1 LAFKRISIA
10 QISIALLLLAM
21 CVVAA
26 GAKAKPAAAARGM
39 LVGVFDPNR
48 PFDTPDTTFP
58 TLVNLRAQIIRV
70 NLNWNEVAT
79 KRPLKPTDPADP
91 AYDWS
96 RYDQLM
102 LNAKKYKIQVLFTI
116 FGTPRWAN
124 GTKKGI
130 NRAPRQMAFL
140 KYFATAAAKRY
151 SGTYKRDDDTV
162 LPAVRKWLAWNE
174 PNNPVFLTPQWTK
187 INNKRYVATAAKL
200 YVGICT
206 AVWSGVHATNLKQ
219 EVVACGAT
227 DPRGNNS
234 GKNRRPSISPLA
246 FLAWLKK
253 FGLKHFDVYAHHPY
267 YSRPAETPS
276 TKPKTKNVV
285 TLGNIGDLTKLLG
298 KLYGN
303 KKLWITEY
311 GYQTSPPDRTF
322 GVSWA
327 KQAKYLT
334 QAYSIA
340 RRNPRITMMLWFLLR
355 DEGRLGG
362 WQSGLF
368 TAAGKKKPSYNA
380 FRRLPH

>member
-1 LAFKRISIA
+1 MHRRQWLAIA
-10 QISIALLLLAM
+10 MVVVGASLLIAASF
-21 CVVAA
+21 ASA
-26 GAKAKPAAAARGM
+26 STSGKALKKGGIFRYG
-39 LVGVFDPNR
+39 LVGASTQVDPQLAYV
-48 PFDTPDTTFP
+48 TT
-58 TLVNLRAQIIRV
+58 A
-70 NLNWNEVAT
+70 
-79 KRPLKPTDPADP
+79 
-91 AYDWS
+91 WS
-96 RYDQLM
+96 LEY
-102 LNAKKYKIQVLFTI
+102 
-116 FGTPRWAN
+116 
-124 GTKKGI
+124 
-130 NRAPRQMAFL
+130 
-140 KYFATAAAKRY
+140 
-151 SGTYKRDDDTV
+151 
-162 LPAVRKWLAWNE
+162 
-174 PNNPVFLTPQWTK
+174 
-187 INNKRYVATAAKL
+187 ATAAKL

-234 GKNRRPSISPLA
+234 GKNLRPSISPLA

-276 TKPKTKNVV
+276 TKPKAKTVV
-285 TLGNIGDLTKLLG
+285 TLGNIGELTKLLT